1 MKEDEVQI
9 REYILEQLN
18 EGEKI
23 ASKELLLT
31 AKEDRD
37 KSFIYNEELFY
48 ALLDELQTTKEL
60 FISEDNIIYKDFV
73 TYIEDITQNF
83 DRKSMKTRMLD
94 YIKENIFGFQTEV
107 YSYQEIED
115 GSALKIALILE
126 RLDKKEYKK
135 ILKKLY
141 KSLEYKNRILVITPK
156 KDILNDEYLKRLTE
170 VLKAE
175 DLIDE
180 LEGRD
185 VELLEILEEEEE
197 LQEELKAALGNYLL
211 LTKTET
217 GLKLEEIE
225 FRLDKF
231 KRAEMNFNNEK
242 LQNYILDHLAG
253 DQIRAEELLEE
264 IKKTKSCHLVVEDDS
279 FYQVVEDLISS
290 NLISSSKEGEQ
301 LYLSSAVNLDME
313 NFGLRRKKEIEEKK
327 AEKENIKIKE
337 AKSMKVF
344 DVVGFDNGYDYVKL
358 VLGQGA
364 GKRTYFP
371 SVTYKQENDFSIFN
385 INDLSGS
392 AKFKKNKMNV
402 TVNGKKYYIGDYAV
416 EQDARGG
423 EKNFSYNKFKEDSEL
438 AKLLAGISLFTTEDK
453 IVINNLILGLNV
465 EKYQEYKDEI
475 VNTFKNKSFQYKL
488 PSKKT
493 DNVVRIK
500 NVICVPQGM
509 GAYYDQIL
517 DINGRPSKN
526 KLANS
531 RFGLIDIGGKTIDAF
546 ISKGTEPIIGTDIG
560 TDFGMADAFK
570 EISNNLEVDVPY
582 NLIARNYIQGQNK
595 VFWRGEDREFDEFT
609 GEEFNNFAHKVHEL
623 IIDEWEQQLA
633 RIRTILLCG
642 GGAKILRDYLPDIF
656 EVDIK
661 VLDNAQFS
669 NTSGYYKLG
678 VYSVKKKRAQKSSK
692 EEDNE
697 KKAD

>member
-1 MKEDEVQI
+1 MKEDEAQI
-9 REYILEQLN
+9 KEYILDQVN
-18 EGEKI
+18 EEEKV
-23 ASKELLLT
+23 ASKDLLLT
-31 AKEDRD
+31 AREDGD
-37 KSFIYNEELFY
+37 KSFTYNEELFY
-48 ALLDELQTTKEL
+48 ALLDELKTTKEL
-60 FISEDNIIYKDFV
+60 FISEDDIIYKDFV

-83 DRKSMKTRMLD
+83 DREAMKIRMLD
-94 YIKENIFGFQTEV
+94 YIKENIFDFQTEV
-107 YSYQEIED
+107 YNYQEIED
-115 GSALKIALILE
+115 GPALKIALILG
-126 RLDKKEYKK
+126 RFDKKEYKK
-135 ILKKLY
+135 ILKNLY
-141 KSLEYKNRILVITPK
+141 KKLDYKNSVLVITPK
-156 KDILNDEYLKRLTE
+156 EDILNDEYLKKLTE
-170 VLKAE
+170 VLKTE

-197 LQEELKAALGNYLL
+197 LQEELTAALGNYLL
-211 LTKTET
+211 LTKTEM
-217 GLKLEEIE
+217 GLKLEEVE
-225 FRLDKF
+225 FALKEI
-231 KRAEMNFNNEK
+231 KGAEIDFNREK
-242 LQNYILDHLAG
+242 MQNYILDRLTG
-253 DQIRAEELLEE
+253 DQIRADKLLEE
-264 IKKTKSCHLVVEDDS
+264 AKKTKSHHLVVEDDS
-279 FYQVVEDLISS
+279 FYQVVEDLITS
-290 NLISSSKEGEQ
+290 NMISSSKKGET
-301 LYLSSAVNLDME
+301 LHLSSSVNLDIE
-313 NFGLRRKKEIEEKK
+313 DFGLGRKKEIAEKK
-327 AEKENIKIKE
+327 EEKENIKTKE

-358 VLGQGA
+358 VLGQGE

-402 TVNGKKYYIGDYAV
+402 TVNDKKYYIGDYAV

-453 IVINNLILGLNV
+453 IVINNLVLGLNV
-465 EKYQEYKDEI
+465 EKYQEYKEEI

-488 PSKKT
+488 PNKKT

-517 DINGRPSKN
+517 DMNGRPSKN

-570 EISNNLEVDVPY
+570 GISNNLEVDVPY

-595 VFWRGEDREFDEFT
+595 VFWRGQDREFDKFI
-609 GEEFNNFAHKVHEL
+609 GEEFNNFAHRIHEL
-623 IIDEWEQQLA
+623 IINEWEQQLA

-656 EVDIK
+656 EVDIE

-692 EEDNE
+692 EEEDKKKNE
-697 KKAD
+697 